1 MKRILVLA
9 YAISPTRGSEY
20 SVAWNYVRYIS
31 KNNHVTIIYGTSGDN
46 IGNVEEMEDY
56 LKKHT
61 LENADFI
68 SVLPNRTTRALN
80 WLNVHGYLTYSFYLA
95 FQSWQKQVYTIAKEL
110 IKQRNFDVIHL
121 VGPIG
126 YREPGYLW
134 KLGLPYVWGPIG
146 GANNSPLVLMKQLS
160 VTNKLKHGFRTLANA
175 FQIRY
180 SIRLKKALA
189 NTDIL
194 LTATSGN
201 QKIFKKIHGE
211 DSICLPENA
220 ITGNIQLNKD
230 KFINPPKYNFI
241 VVGSLDARKSVNIFL
256 EAITQVKYKEL
267 IHINIVGN
275 GPLMN
280 VWQKYAKDHGIDN
293 LITWH
298 GQLPREKAIQ
308 MFQSSHLH
316 VITSISEGNPTTIW
330 EAMSLGVPTLS
341 FDHCGMHD
349 TLREGAGILIPI
361 ASSYNACVMSVVAA
375 INDLLEHPARFQK
388 LADATISR
396 ANKYTWNERAKLLD
410 NIYERAIQIHN
421 SKQ

>member
-1 MKRILVLA
+1 M
-9 YAISPTRGSEY
+9 
-20 SVAWNYVRYIS
+20 
-31 KNNHVTIIYGTSGDN
+31 
-46 IGNVEEMEDY
+46 
-56 LKKHT
+56 
-61 LENADFI
+61 
-68 SVLPNRTTRALN
+68 
-80 WLNVHGYLTYSFYLA
+80 
-95 FQSWQKQVYTIAKEL
+95 
-110 IKQRNFDVIHL
+110 
-121 VGPIG
+121 
-126 YREPGYLW
+126 
-134 KLGLPYVWGPIG
+134 
-146 GANNSPLVLMKQLS
+146 
-160 VTNKLKHGFRTLANA
+160 
-175 FQIRY
+175 
-180 SIRLKKALA
+180 
-189 NTDIL
+189 
-194 LTATSGN
+194 
-201 QKIFKKIHGE
+201 
-211 DSICLPENA
+211 
-220 ITGNIQLNKD
+220 
-230 KFINPPKYNFI
+230 
-241 VVGSLDARKSVNIFL
+241 
-256 EAITQVKYKEL
+256 KYKEL